1 MPSRMNTH
9 RHSPPERRAHRI
21 FTCVAPI
28 TQLARKEDYEQVW
41 AVPGEL
47 KPSIPEADHHHD

>member
-1 MPSRMNTH
+1 MNTH